1 MVAEDTPSHYALPHW
16 CNVKV
21 KGFMTPACRYR
32 LPIKLVKVLQDGGPP
47 LQNGGSLLLATEIIS
62 YLHYVD
68 LVANTVNIEKNND

>member
-32 LPIKLVKVLQDGGPP
+32 LPIKLVKVLQDRGACHCKMVGPFYWQ
-47 LQNGGSLLLATEIIS
+47 L
-62 YLHYVD
+62 
-68 LVANTVNIEKNND
+68 K